1 MYKHTRQTMDDP
13 PHVPG
18 DFEYEDE
25 AQSDDGHMTGGSR
38 PSAHIAMQSLESKQ
52 ASRFAR
58 QIALANK
65 RHRNMC

>member
-1 MYKHTRQTMDDP
+1 MDDP

-25 AQSDDGHMTGGSR
+25 AQSDDGPMTGGSR

-52 ASRFAR
+52 ASCLAR
-58 QIALANK
+58 QIA
-65 RHRNMC
+65 